1 MGFIGMS
8 YKSMVWNIV
17 KVVVIELKRIILH
30 PLTIKPILIENYQL
44 WGTTGSDSVKRI
56 NCLFFFLNGN
66 CGNVLQE
73 HDMEY
78 YKRGSHRDQ
87 MNEIE
92 TIDRQNDAG
101 RKLAIVG
108 HDRLSCI

>member
-1 MGFIGMS
+1 MEYCKSGGHRVETDHIASIDHKTDPDRKLPIMGNDWLRFS
-8 YKSMVWNIV
+8 QTN
-17 KVVVIELKRIILH
+17 
-30 PLTIKPILIENYQL
+30 QL
-44 WGTTGSDSVKRI
+44 S
-56 NCLFFFLNGN
+56 FFFLNGN